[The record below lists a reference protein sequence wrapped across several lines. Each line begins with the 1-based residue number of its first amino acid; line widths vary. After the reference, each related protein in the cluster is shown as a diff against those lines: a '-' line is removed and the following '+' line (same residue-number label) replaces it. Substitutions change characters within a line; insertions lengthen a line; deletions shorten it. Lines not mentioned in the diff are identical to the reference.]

1 MTLRRI
7 KAWYNPFKWRFIMTR
22 TQWQQH
28 LRSNDADDAHYNTDI
43 TQALNITDRESVVI
57 VSVC

>member
-7 KAWYNPFKWRFIMTR
+7 KAWNNPFKWRFIMTR

-28 LRSNDADDAHYNTDI
+28 RRSNDADDAHYNTDI
-43 TQALNITDRESVVI
+43 TQALNTKLYYKN
-57 VSVC
+57 